1 MLFRSHGSRVAESWK
16 TLLGQNVL
24 TCTSGEVDKVIVTA
38 IKENYEEPVEGLAP
52 SASVSQEWQD
62 VPSDSNDKFY

>member
-1 MLFRSHGSRVAESWK
+1 MGFAFIKS
-16 TLLGQNVL
+16 VL
-24 TCTSGEVDKVIVTA
+24 TA
-38 IKENYEEPVEGLAP
+38 FKENYEEPVEGLAP

>member
-1 MLFRSHGSRVAESWK
+1 
-16 TLLGQNVL
+16 L
-24 TCTSGEVDKVIVTA
+24 TCASGEVDKVIVTA